1 MTTAKRSIAHLKDGD
16 LHWIELGQGSP
27 IVLIHGLTDSLQTW
41 SRVAPQ
47 LAQNHRV
54 LMLDLP
60 GHGLSG
66 RPDAS
71 YELSW
76 YASVVGEW
84 LDTIGVEQTDV
95 IGHSYGGGVAQWLM
109 LERRERIRRVG
120 LVAAGG
126 LGREVSMALRFASL
140 PHVVEK
146 MGQPF
151 MRIGTQLGLGSLGAA
166 YTPREIGELG
176 WMNSQPGSA
185 RALARTVRDVI
196 GFGGQ
201 RRHFLERAHEVAALP
216 PMHLF
221 WGDRDPVIP
230 MKHAASI
237 LEHVEGVSL
246 TTFDG
251 CGHFPH
257 REKPDEFVSAVRA
270 LVEPELATVAHIRR
284 VYTFGIAMRPSWIVR
299 AWRSIARGMRS
310 VFSRREKR
318 PLAA

>member
-1 MTTAKRSIAHLKDGD
+1 MVTPKRSIAHLKDSD

-27 IVLIHGLTDSLQTW
+27 VVLIHGLNDSLQTW
-41 SRVAPQ
+41 SRVAPL
-47 LAQNHRV
+47 LARNHRV

-66 RPDAS
+66 RPDAG

-76 YASVVGEW
+76 YAGIVSQW
-84 LDTIGVEQTDV
+84 LDAIDVERADV
-95 IGHSYGGGVAQWLM
+95 IGHSYGGGVAQWLL
-109 LERRERIRRVG
+109 LEHRERVRRVG

-126 LGREVSMALRFASL
+126 LGREVSFALRLAAI

-151 MRIGTQLGLGSLGAA
+151 MRMGTHLGLGSLGAT
-166 YTPREIGELG
+166 YTREEIGELG

-201 RRHFLERAHEVAALP
+201 RRHFLERANEVAELP

-221 WGDRDPVIP
+221 WGNRDPVIP

-237 LEHVEGVSL
+237 LDHVEGVAL

-257 REKPDEFVSAVRA
+257 REKPTEFVDAVRS
-270 LVEPELATVAHIRR
+270 LIEPEFATSGRIRR
-284 VYTFGIAMRPSWIVR
+284 VYSVGIAKRPSWIVR
-299 AWRSIARGMRS
+299 AWLRVARGVRS
-310 VFSRREKR
+310 VFSRRTVD
-318 PLAA
+318 AS